1 MMPVSSDF
9 FTTLGSTIGYQ
20 RYIETGRGLFKSL
33 APLVMRLNMA
43 LGEPILA
50 SISSEARSRVEEAAG
65 RIAST

>member
-1 MMPVSSDF
+1 MPVSSDF

-43 LGEPILA
+43 LGEPILTL
-50 SISSEARSRVEEAAG
+50 SRD
-65 RIAST
+65 SH

>member
-1 MMPVSSDF
+1 MGQHLDLVKRSMMPVSSDF

-43 LGEPILA
+43 LGEPI
-50 SISSEARSRVEEAAG
+50 SILIKDG
-65 RIAST
+65 D